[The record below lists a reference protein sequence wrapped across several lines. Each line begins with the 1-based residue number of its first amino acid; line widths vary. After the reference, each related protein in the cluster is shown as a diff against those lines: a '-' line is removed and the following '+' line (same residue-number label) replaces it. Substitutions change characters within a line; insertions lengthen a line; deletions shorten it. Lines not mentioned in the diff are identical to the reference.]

1 MWEKISSFWSIER
14 DGSIFG
20 GIYARM
26 MSRVIVPFLFFSF
39 AALFYIWETQNEE
52 IKEVRN
58 LLGDIA
64 AENFVAHGGNALSSG
79 DIEKLQVEID
89 HMLTTAGV
97 DGIVVYD
104 ILNHRL
110 TSHGYVN
117 LDLSLLPTKQE
128 DQSLDEFQ
136 DLVKPLSH
144 PNYRLSNEMQQYFF
158 REVFVPQNTSAVGE
172 EQVLAGWVLVAFQAN
187 FMIGRNEEKFFLVM
201 MVVFFLI
208 FFSMS
213 LSIIYARALSGS
225 IGNLNTR
232 VDDMTLGNVHD
243 LAPEAGPNEVRF
255 LAKGINSLATTIR
268 DSNLLTQNEI
278 ERATSQ
284 LQATLK
290 ELEEVA
296 ESQNQFLARMS
307 HELRTPLTA
316 VIGYSRMVA
325 KESSLEKRNEYLDV
339 VEVSSTMLLTMI
351 DDILDFSK
359 AQSAGFTLEKI
370 NFNVRKW
377 LIDIVSIHQQVAD
390 EKGLLLEYKVV
401 GDLPQL
407 VRGDPVRLAQV
418 ISNLLGNSIKFTERG
433 YVSVSIEM
441 DFSPKGYNRFHCSV
455 KDSGQGI
462 NADKIDSIFEPFSQ
476 ENESINRLY
485 GGAGLGLPICKKLVN
500 QMEGEIDIDS
510 IKGQGTIISFTCQ
523 LYEPFGNDLVN
534 LEEKSSL
541 STHEVLAGV
550 KVLVAEDNLFS
561 QKLIVK
567 LLEMYGAEC
576 SVVNNGLEAIEIVRM
591 LHVDVVV
598 MDVHMPVVDG
608 VEACD
613 AIVNQLSDNPPVLGL
628 TADVTGGASEK
639 MIRAGAQVV
648 LEKPINETKLIN
660 AILTSLDDREK
671 ISHANGEGILSSILP
686 FAELKQALE
695 NNLAEVERR
704 LQDPK
709 GAEMKLVL
717 HDLLG
722 LSGLYGMAEFRQLIL
737 AFKSSYLDQTVDE
750 NLSLLEHIKQHLN
763 HELVSDTKLY

>member
-1 MWEKISSFWSIER
+1 MWGKILSFWSIQR
-14 DGSIFG
+14 DDSVFG

-26 MSRVIVPFLFFSF
+26 MLTVIVPFLLFSF
-39 AALFYIWETQNEE
+39 AALFYIWETQNAE
-52 IKEVRN
+52 IREVRN

-64 AENFVAHGGNALSSG
+64 AENFVTHGGDALSTNN
-79 DIEKLQVEID
+79 EERLQAEIV
-89 HMLTTAGV
+89 HMLATIGV
-97 DGIVVYD
+97 DGLVVYD
-104 ILNHRL
+104 IARNRL
-110 TSHGYVN
+110 STHGFVD
-117 LDLSLLPTKQE
+117 LDLSLLPIKKE
-128 DQSLDEFQ
+128 NQSFKEFEE
-136 DLVKPLSH
+136 LIRPLSH
-144 PNYRLSNEMQQYFF
+144 PNHQLSNELQQYFF
-158 REVFVPQNTSAVGE
+158 REVRKLSSVNSNQELV
-172 EQVLAGWVLVAFQAN
+172 GWVLVAIQAN
-187 FMIGRNEEKFFLVM
+187 FKMGRNEEKFFLIL

-213 LSIIYARALSGS
+213 LSIVYARTLSIS
-225 IGNLNTR
+225 IGDLNSR
-232 VDDMTLGNVHD
+232 VDDMTLGNVDD

-255 LAKGINSLATTIR
+255 LAKGINTLATTIR
-268 DSNLLTQNEI
+268 DANLLTQNEI

-325 KESSLEKRNEYLDV
+325 RESSVEKRNDYLDV
-339 VEVSSTMLLTMI
+339 VEVSSKMLLTMI

-370 NFNVRKW
+370 NFNIRKW
-377 LIDIVSIHQQVAD
+377 LLDIVSIHQQLAD
-390 EKGLLLEYKVV
+390 DKDLLLEYKIV

-418 ISNLLGNSIKFTERG
+418 ISNLLGNAIKFTEQG
-433 YVSVSIEM
+433 HVSLSIEM
-441 DFSPKGYNRFHCSV
+441 DLSSEGCNTLHCSV
-455 KDSGQGI
+455 SDSGQGI
-462 NADKIDSIFEPFSQ
+462 ETERKNSVFEPFSQ

-500 QMEGEIDIDS
+500 QMGGEIDIDS
-510 IKGQGTIISFTCQ
+510 IKGQGTIVSFTCQ
-523 LYEPFGNDLVN
+523 LYEPFGSDLVN
-534 LEEKSSL
+534 LDEKSSP
-541 STHEVLAGV
+541 SMHEILTGV

-591 LHVDVVV
+591 LHVDVVI

-608 VEACD
+608 VEACES
-613 AIVNQLSDNPPVLGL
+613 IVNQSSDSPPVLGL
-628 TADVTGGASEK
+628 TADVTGDSNDK
-639 MIRAGAQVV
+639 MIRAGARVV
-648 LEKPINETKLIN
+648 LEKPINETVLIN
-660 AILTSLDDREK
+660 AILASLDDREK
-671 ISHANGEGILSSILP
+671 ISHSNGEGILSSILP
-686 FAELKQALE
+686 IAELKQALE
-695 NNLAEVERR
+695 KNLDEVERQ
-704 LQDPK
+704 LEDPK
-709 GAEMKLVL
+709 SADLKLVL

-737 AFKSSYLDQTVDE
+737 SFKASYSTQTIDE
-750 NLSLLEHIKQHLN
+750 NRYLLLKIRQHLN
-763 HELVSDTKLY
+763 DDLMSHSELV

>member
-1 MWEKISSFWSIER
+1 MWEKIVDILSIR
-14 DGSIFG
+14 RAVASLG

-26 MSRVIVPFLFFSF
+26 MLTVIVPFLLFSF
-39 AALFYIWETQNEE
+39 AALFYIWETKNQE

-64 AENFVAHGGNALSSG
+64 AESFVTHGGNALSSG

-89 HMLTTAGV
+89 YMLTTAGV
-97 DGIVVYD
+97 DGLVVYD
-104 ILNHRL
+104 IRNSRL
-110 TSHGYVN
+110 TSHGYVD
-117 LDLSLLPTKQE
+117 LDLSLLPIKQAN
-128 DQSLDEFQ
+128 QSLEDFQ
-136 DLVKPLSH
+136 DVVKPLSH
-144 PNYRLSNEMQQYFF
+144 PNYQLSNEMQQYFF
-158 REVFVPQNTSAVGE
+158 REVFISSKTLARGE

-187 FMIGRNEEKFFLVM
+187 FMMGRNEEKFFLVM

-213 LSIIYARALSGS
+213 LSIIYARTLSAS
-225 IGNLNTR
+225 IGDLNTR

-255 LAKGINSLATTIR
+255 LAKGINTLATTIR

-325 KESSLEKRNEYLDV
+325 NESSLEKRNEYLDV
-339 VEVSSTMLLTMI
+339 IEVSSTMLLTMI

-370 NFNVRKW
+370 NFNIRKW
-377 LIDIVSIHQQVAD
+377 LIDIISIHQQVAD
-390 EKGLLLEYKVV
+390 EKGLLLEYKII

-441 DFSPKGYNRFHCSV
+441 DFSPHGHNRFHCSV

-462 NADKIDSIFEPFSQ
+462 DADKVNSIFEPFSQ

-500 QMEGEIDIDS
+500 QMGGEIDIDS
-510 IKGQGTIISFTCQ
+510 IKGQGTVVSFSCQ
-523 LYEPFGNDLVN
+523 LYEPFGSDLVN
-534 LEEKSSL
+534 LEEKASP
-541 STHEVLAGV
+541 STHEILTGV

-576 SVVNNGLEAIEIVRM
+576 SVVNNGLEAIETVRM
-591 LHVDVVV
+591 LHIDVVV

-608 VEACD
+608 VEACN
-613 AIVNQLSDNPPVLGL
+613 AIVNQLSDSPPVLGL
-628 TADVTGGASEK
+628 TADVTGGATDK
-639 MIRAGAQVV
+639 MMSAGARLV
-648 LEKPINETKLIN
+648 LAKPINESKLIN
-660 AILTSLDDREK
+660 AILASLDDREK
-671 ISHANGEGILSSILP
+671 ISHTNGEGILSSILP
-686 FAELKQALE
+686 LEELKQALE
-695 NNLAEVERR
+695 SNLAEVERN
-704 LQDPK
+704 LHDPE
-709 GAEMKLVL
+709 GSEMRLVL

-722 LSGLYGMAEFRQLIL
+722 LSGLYGMAEFRQLII
-737 AFKSSYLDQTVDE
+737 AFKSSYTGQTAEE
-750 NLSLLEHIKQHLN
+750 NLSLLKHIKQHLKN
-763 HELVSDTKLY
+763 ELVSDTNSN

>member
-1 MWEKISSFWSIER
+1 MWETISSFWSTQR
-14 DGSIFG
+14 ANSPFS

-26 MSRVIVPFLFFSF
+26 LLTVIVPFLFFSF
-39 AALFYIWETQNEE
+39 AALFYLWETQNSE
-52 IKEVRN
+52 IREVQN

-64 AENFVAHGGNALSSG
+64 AENFVAHGGDALNAN
-79 DIEKLQVEID
+79 DEERLQAEVLN
-89 HMLTTAGV
+89 MLVIPGV
-97 DGIVVYD
+97 DGLVVYH
-104 ILNHRL
+104 IAQNRL
-110 TSHGYVN
+110 SSHGFVT
-117 LDLSLLPTKQE
+117 LDLSLLPIKKDQ
-128 DQSLDEFQ
+128 QSLEQFEK
-136 DLVKPLSH
+136 LVKPLSH
-144 PNYRLSNEMQQYFF
+144 RNRQMSNGSQQYFF
-158 REVFVPQNTSAVGE
+158 REIRKPVSADSAPELVG
-172 EQVLAGWVLVAFQAN
+172 WILVAIQAN
-187 FMIGRNEEKFFLVM
+187 FKMGRNEEKFFLLLV
-201 MVVFFLI
+201 VVFFLI
-208 FFSMS
+208 LFSMA
-213 LSIIYARALSGS
+213 LSIVYARTLSKS
-225 IGNLNTR
+225 IGGLNTR
-232 VDDMTLGNVHD
+232 VDDMTLGNVDD
-243 LAPEAGPNEVRF
+243 LAPESGPKEIRF
-255 LAKGINSLATTIR
+255 LAKGINTLATTIR
-268 DSNLLTQNEI
+268 DSNILTQSEI
-278 ERATSQ
+278 QRATSQ

-377 LIDIVSIHQQVAD
+377 LVDIVSIHQQVAD

-441 DFSPKGYNRFHCSV
+441 DFSPKGYNRFRCSV

-510 IKGQGTIISFTCQ
+510 IKGQGTIVSFTCQ
-523 LYEPFGNDLVN
+523 LYDPFGNDLVN

-628 TADVTGGASEK
+628 TADVTGAASEK
-639 MIRAGAQVV
+639 MISAGAQLV

-695 NNLAEVERR
+695 NNLAEVERY
-704 LQDPK
+704 LKDPK

-737 AFKSSYLDQTVDE
+737 AFKSSYLDQTIEE

>member
-1 MWEKISSFWSIER
+1 MWGKILSFWSIQR
-14 DGSIFG
+14 DDSVFG

-26 MSRVIVPFLFFSF
+26 MLTVIVPFLLFSF
-39 AALFYIWETQNEE
+39 AALFYIWETQNAE
-52 IKEVRN
+52 IREVRN

-64 AENFVAHGGNALSSG
+64 AENFVTHGGDALSTNN
-79 DIEKLQVEID
+79 EERLQAEIV
-89 HMLTTAGV
+89 HMLATTGV
-97 DGIVVYD
+97 DGLVVYD
-104 ILNHRL
+104 IARNRL
-110 TSHGYVN
+110 STHGFVD
-117 LDLSLLPTKQE
+117 LDLSLLPIKKE
-128 DQSLDEFQ
+128 NQSFKEFEE
-136 DLVKPLSH
+136 LIRPLSH
-144 PNYRLSNEMQQYFF
+144 PNHQLSNELQQYFF
-158 REVFVPQNTSAVGE
+158 REVRKPSSVNSNQELV
-172 EQVLAGWVLVAFQAN
+172 GWVLVAIQAN
-187 FMIGRNEEKFFLVM
+187 FKMGRNEEKFFLIL

-213 LSIIYARALSGS
+213 LSIVYARTLSIS
-225 IGNLNTR
+225 IGDLNSR
-232 VDDMTLGNVHD
+232 VDDMTLGNVDD

-255 LAKGINSLATTIR
+255 LAKGINTLATTIR
-268 DSNLLTQNEI
+268 DANLLTQNEI

-325 KESSLEKRNEYLDV
+325 RESSVEKRNDYLDV
-339 VEVSSTMLLTMI
+339 VEVSSKMLLTMI

-370 NFNVRKW
+370 NFNIRKW
-377 LIDIVSIHQQVAD
+377 LLDIVSIHQQLAD
-390 EKGLLLEYKVV
+390 DKDLLLEYKIV

-418 ISNLLGNSIKFTERG
+418 ISNLLGNAIKFTEQG
-433 YVSVSIEM
+433 HVSLSIEM
-441 DFSPKGYNRFHCSV
+441 DLSSEGCNTLHCSV
-455 KDSGQGI
+455 SDSGQGI
-462 NADKIDSIFEPFSQ
+462 ETDRKNSVFEPFSQ

-500 QMEGEIDIDS
+500 QMGGEIDIDS
-510 IKGQGTIISFTCQ
+510 IKGQGTIVSFTCQ
-523 LYEPFGNDLVN
+523 LYEPFGSDLVN
-534 LEEKSSL
+534 LDEKSSP
-541 STHEVLAGV
+541 SMHEILTGV

-591 LHVDVVV
+591 LHVDVVI

-608 VEACD
+608 VEACES
-613 AIVNQLSDNPPVLGL
+613 IVNQSSDSPPVLGL
-628 TADVTGGASEK
+628 TADVTGDSNDK
-639 MIRAGAQVV
+639 MIRAGARVV
-648 LEKPINETKLIN
+648 LEKPINETVLIN
-660 AILTSLDDREK
+660 AILASLDDREK
-671 ISHANGEGILSSILP
+671 ISHSNGEGILSSILP
-686 FAELKQALE
+686 IAELKQALE
-695 NNLAEVERR
+695 KNLDEVERQ
-704 LQDPK
+704 LEDPK
-709 GAEMKLVL
+709 SADLKLVL

-737 AFKSSYLDQTVDE
+737 SFKASYSTQTIEE
-750 NLSLLEHIKQHLN
+750 NRYLLLKIRQHLN
-763 HELVSDTKLY
+763 DDLMSHSELV

>member
-1 MWEKISSFWSIER
+1 MWGKILSFWSIQR
-14 DGSIFG
+14 DDSVFG

-26 MSRVIVPFLFFSF
+26 MLTVIVPFLLFSF
-39 AALFYIWETQNEE
+39 AALFYIWETQNAE
-52 IKEVRN
+52 IREVRN

-64 AENFVAHGGNALSSG
+64 AENFVTHGGDALSTNN
-79 DIEKLQVEID
+79 EERLQAEIV
-89 HMLTTAGV
+89 HMLATIGV
-97 DGIVVYD
+97 DGLVVYD
-104 ILNHRL
+104 IARNRL
-110 TSHGYVN
+110 STHGFVD
-117 LDLSLLPTKQE
+117 LDLSLLPIKKE
-128 DQSLDEFQ
+128 NQSFKEFEE
-136 DLVKPLSH
+136 LIRPLSH
-144 PNYRLSNEMQQYFF
+144 PNHQLSNELQQYFF
-158 REVFVPQNTSAVGE
+158 REVRKLSSVNSNQELV
-172 EQVLAGWVLVAFQAN
+172 GWVLVAIQAN
-187 FMIGRNEEKFFLVM
+187 FKMGRNEEKFFLIL

-213 LSIIYARALSGS
+213 LSIVYARTLSIS
-225 IGNLNTR
+225 IGDLNSR
-232 VDDMTLGNVHD
+232 VDDMTLGNVDD

-255 LAKGINSLATTIR
+255 LAKGINTLATTIR
-268 DSNLLTQNEI
+268 DANLLTQNEI

-325 KESSLEKRNEYLDV
+325 RESSVEKRNDYLDV
-339 VEVSSTMLLTMI
+339 VEVSSKMLLTMI

-370 NFNVRKW
+370 NFNIRKW
-377 LIDIVSIHQQVAD
+377 LLDIVSIHQQLAD
-390 EKGLLLEYKVV
+390 DKDLLLEYKIV

-418 ISNLLGNSIKFTERG
+418 ISNLLGNAIKFTEQG
-433 YVSVSIEM
+433 HVSLSIEM
-441 DFSPKGYNRFHCSV
+441 DLSSEGCNTLHCSV
-455 KDSGQGI
+455 SDSGQGI
-462 NADKIDSIFEPFSQ
+462 ETERKNSVFEPFSQ

-500 QMEGEIDIDS
+500 QMGGEIDIDS
-510 IKGQGTIISFTCQ
+510 IKGQGTIVSFTCQ
-523 LYEPFGNDLVN
+523 LYEPFGSDLVN
-534 LEEKSSL
+534 LDEKSSP
-541 STHEVLAGV
+541 SMHEILTGV

-591 LHVDVVV
+591 LHVDVVI

-608 VEACD
+608 VEACES
-613 AIVNQLSDNPPVLGL
+613 IVNQSSDSPPVLGL
-628 TADVTGGASEK
+628 TADVTGDSNDK
-639 MIRAGAQVV
+639 MIRAGARVV
-648 LEKPINETKLIN
+648 LEKPINETVLIN
-660 AILTSLDDREK
+660 AILASLDDREK
-671 ISHANGEGILSSILP
+671 ISHSNGEGILSSILP
-686 FAELKQALE
+686 IAELKQALE
-695 NNLAEVERR
+695 KNLDEVER
-704 LQDPK
+704 QVEDPK
-709 GAEMKLVL
+709 SADLKLVL

-737 AFKSSYLDQTVDE
+737 SFKASYSTQTIDE
-750 NLSLLEHIKQHLN
+750 NRYLLLKIRQHLN
-763 HELVSDTKLY
+763 DDLMSHSELV